1 MNFDAPAVLLIAPII
16 GGIVWFAA
24 AWARRVRL
32 RRAAQWSDDTFRRAR
47 TAGRYGPTTL
57 ALAAF
62 CGTAALSGPRWG
74 AERITTEA
82 RGLDLVLA
90 VDISRSMLAEDA
102 GGGGSRLAR
111 AVREAKR
118 LVQDQPGDRVGLVA
132 FAGAAYTLSPL
143 TVDGSAVTLY
153 LESLD
158 PDIASAGG
166 TAVAP
171 ALQSGGALLEAAP
184 DLSDRVLVVFTDGE
198 AHDTLPDIVAQSERL
213 GRDGV
218 HVIFVAEGG
227 ATPVRIPVRD
237 DRGAFV
243 GWQRDADSSEIGTRR
258 RDDELTAFADA
269 AHGAVVAADL
279 PDQAGA
285 VRSLLAGY
293 KRTGGAESRAET
305 GRLRAWIPL
314 LLGAALLLG
323 QAATRR
329 AASLICITL
338 LLAVGGRVRAQ
349 SSPRPRTPAARAWA
363 AGDTLAARA
372 AYLAALSN
380 RRTVDTAWYN
390 AGTAALAAGDWESA
404 QQGLSRAAASL
415 DPEVRFRALYNL
427 GLLDFRL
434 AKVDSANRDAH
445 LGDAEKAY
453 RQALLLKPYHPAAK
467 WNLELATRRRGGGG
481 GGGSQSPS
489 PQGGGGAGTPTPTPR
504 GGSQGQDRALSQSQ
518 ADEILR
524 SIGQEEL
531 RARRDKTGRVRRAGE
546 PDLKDW

>member
-1 MNFDAPAVLLIAPII
+1 MSFDAPAVLLVAPLIA
-16 GGIVWFAA
+16 GMVWFGA

-32 RRAAQWSDDTFRRAR
+32 HRAAQWSADTEARAR
-47 TAGRYGPTTL
+47 AAGRFGPTTL
-57 ALAAF
+57 SLAAF
-62 CGTAALSGPRWG
+62 CGTLALAGPRWG
-74 AERITTEA
+74 TERVTTRA
-82 RGLDLVLA
+82 RGLDLIIA

-102 GGGGSRLAR
+102 GGSRLAK

-118 LVQDQPGDRVGLVA
+118 LVQDLPGDRVGLVA

-143 TVDGSAVTLY
+143 TVDGSAITLY

-158 PDIASAGG
+158 PDIASSGG

-171 ALQSGGALLEAAP
+171 ALQSAGALLDAAP

-198 AHDTLPDIVAQSERL
+198 AHDTLPDIVAQSDRL
-213 GRDGV
+213 ARDGV
-218 HVIFVAEGG
+218 HVIFVAEGE
-227 ATPVRIPVRD
+227 AAPARIPVRD
-237 DRGAFV
+237 DQGAFL
-243 GWQRDADSSEIGTRR
+243 GWQRDADSNVIGTRR

-269 AHGAVVAADL
+269 AQGSIVAADL

-285 VRSLLAGY
+285 IRTLLAGY
-293 KRTGGAESRAET
+293 KRTGGAESRSDT
-305 GRLRAWIPL
+305 GRLQAWIPL
-314 LLGAALLLG
+314 LAGTLLLLG

-329 AASLICITL
+329 AASLICLL
-338 LLAVGGRVRAQ
+338 LLAGGLRGAGAQ
-349 SSPRPRTPAARAWA
+349 IARRPRSAGARAWA
-363 AGDTLAARA
+363 ARDTLGARA
-372 AYLAALSN
+372 AYLEALSG
-380 RRTVDTAWYN
+380 RRAVDTAWYN

-404 QQGLSRAAASL
+404 QQGLSRAAGSL

-434 AKVDSANRDAH
+434 ARADSANRDAH

-453 RQALLLKPYHPAAK
+453 REALLLKPYHPAAK
-467 WNLELATRRRGGGG
+467 WNLELAIRRRGGGG
-481 GGGSQSPS
+481 GANSPS
-489 PQGGGGAGTPTPTPR
+489 PQGGGGSSSPTPTPNGAGR
-504 GGSQGQDRALSQSQ
+504 GQARPLSTAQ

>member
-1 MNFDAPAVLLIAPII
+1 MNWDAPAVLLLAPLIA
-16 GGIVWFAA
+16 GVVWFAA

-32 RRAAQWSDDTFRRAR
+32 RRAGQWSADTLDRAR
-47 TAGRYGPTTL
+47 AAGRFGPTTL

-62 CGTAALSGPRWG
+62 CGTVALAGPRWG
-74 AERITTEA
+74 SERITTES

-102 GGGGSRLAR
+102 GTSRLAR
-111 AVREAKR
+111 AVREARR
-118 LVQDQPGDRVGLVA
+118 LVQDQPGDRIGLIG
-132 FAGAAYTLSPL
+132 FAGAAYVLSPL
-143 TVDGSAVTLY
+143 TVDGSAINLY
-153 LESLD
+153 LDALD

-171 ALQSGGALLEAAP
+171 ALQSSGALLDAAP

-213 GRDGV
+213 AKDGV

-227 ATPVRIPVRD
+227 AAPARIPVRD
-237 DRGAFV
+237 DHGAFI
-243 GWQRDADSSEIGTRR
+243 GWQKDADSAEIGTRR

-269 AHGAVVAADL
+269 AHGSVVAADL

-285 VRSLLAGY
+285 IRSLIAGY
-293 KRTGGAESRAET
+293 KRTGGAEAHAEA
-305 GRLRAWIPL
+305 GRSQAWIPL
-314 LLGAALLLG
+314 LVGAALLLL
-323 QAATRR
+323 QAGGRR
-329 AASLICITL
+329 AASLICLL
-338 LLAVGGRVRAQ
+338 LLAGGLRGVRAQ
-349 SSPRPRTPAARAWA
+349 GALRPRTPAAKAWA
-363 AGDTLAARA
+363 AGDTLGARA
-372 AYLAALSN
+372 AYLCALSG
-380 RRTVDTAWYN
+380 RRGVDTAWYN

-404 QQGLSRAAASL
+404 QQGLSRAAGSL

-427 GLLDFRL
+427 GLLDFQL
-434 AKVDSANRDAH
+434 ARADSANRDAH

-453 RQALLLKPYHPAAK
+453 REALLLKPSHPAAK
-467 WNLELATRRRGGGG
+467 WNLELATRRRGGSN
-481 GGGSQSPS
+481 GSSNPSPS
-489 PQGGGGAGTPTPTPR
+489 GGGGANGSPQPTPTGGGR
-504 GGSQGQDRALSQSQ
+504 GPDHALSQAQ

>member
-1 MNFDAPAVLLIAPII
+1 MSFDAPAVLLIAPLIA
-16 GGIVWFAA
+16 GIVWFGA

-57 ALAAF
+57 SLAAF
-62 CGTAALSGPRWG
+62 CGTVALSGPRWG

-82 RGLDLVLA
+82 RGLDLVIA

-143 TVDGSAVTLY
+143 TVDGSAVNMY

-198 AHDTLPDIVAQSERL
+198 AHDTLTDVVTQSERL

-227 ATPVRIPVRD
+227 ASPVRIPVRD

-269 AHGAVVAADL
+269 AHGTVVAADL

-285 VRSLLAGY
+285 IRSLLTGY
-293 KRTGGAESRAET
+293 KRTGGAESRSET

-314 LLGAALLLG
+314 LLGAALLVG
-323 QAATRR
+323 QAVTRR
-329 AASLICITL
+329 AASLICLVL
-338 LLAVGGRVRAQ
+338 LLGGAGRARAQ
-349 SSPRPRTPAARAWA
+349 GFPRPRTPAARAWA
-363 AGDTLAARA
+363 AGDTLGARA
-372 AYLAALSN
+372 AYLAALRD

-481 GGGSQSPS
+481 GSQSPS

-504 GGSQGQDRALSQSQ
+504 GGSLGQDRALSQSQ

-531 RARRDKTGRVRRAGE
+531 RARRDKSGRVRRSGE